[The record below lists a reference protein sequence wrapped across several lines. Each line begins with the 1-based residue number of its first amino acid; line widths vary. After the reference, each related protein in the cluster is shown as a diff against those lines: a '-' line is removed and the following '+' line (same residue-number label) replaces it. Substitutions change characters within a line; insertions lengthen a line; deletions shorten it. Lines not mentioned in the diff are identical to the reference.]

1 MDVRRVVCRTLYS
14 KLYEKN
20 KKLPVIDVCQ
30 ARNIHEFHQSLD
42 KHLSNVNLSL

>member
-14 KLYEKN
+14 KLYEK
-20 KKLPVIDVCQ
+20 LPAIDVWQ